1 MKTFVYIIQ
10 TNNSFLHV
18 GYCRDVKAMVKF
30 YKGLPNLV
38 YTANEFNKLVYVEE
52 HPDKESA
59 INRFNEINDFTK
71 EIKEI
76 IIEGVNPDYVDLIP
90 GLNFDLI

>member
-1 MKTFVYIIQ
+1 MRTFVYIIQ

-18 GYCRDVKAMVKF
+18 GYCMDVKATMKF
-30 YKGLPNLV
+30 YKGLPNLI
-38 YTANEFNKLVYVEE
+38 YPPIAFNKLVYVEE

-59 INRFNEINDFTK
+59 INRFDEINDFTK